1 MSKRQQSAQG
11 NNFNILYN
19 IVYLINKSSGY
30 NYVDFRLTINID
42 YFAQSDR
49 LKVESLC
56 MTLILVRLQFEVFEN
71 LQAMYMYTVCKQW
84 SQNFITSYKSKGATY
99 IL

>member
-1 MSKRQQSAQG
+1 MVLRPLSYLRGPNLIPTVGIRRMNMSKRQQSAEG

-49 LKVESLC
+49 LKVESL
-56 MTLILVRLQFEVFEN
+56 
-71 LQAMYMYTVCKQW
+71 
-84 SQNFITSYKSKGATY
+84 
-99 IL
+99 